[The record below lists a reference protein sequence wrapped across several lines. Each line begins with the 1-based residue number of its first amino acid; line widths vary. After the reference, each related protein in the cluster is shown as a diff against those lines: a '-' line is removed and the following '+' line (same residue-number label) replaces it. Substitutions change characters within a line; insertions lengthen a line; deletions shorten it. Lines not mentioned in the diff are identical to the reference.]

1 MSDENTPTPDAGG
14 TGPTHRLLL
23 FLAVLVVVVLLVVYG
38 HFTTADVVA
47 VLGALGTLYG
57 LLRE

>member
-1 MSDENTPTPDAGG
+1 MSDKNTPSPDGA
-14 TGPTHRLLL
+14 GPTPRLL
-23 FLAVLVVVVLLVVYG
+23 FLAALTGVLVLVVYG

-57 LLRE
+57 QLRER

>member
-1 MSDENTPTPDAGG
+1 MSEQNTPPPDAGS

-38 HFTTADVVA
+38 FTTADVVA
-47 VLGALGTLYG
+47 VLGALGTLYAQ
-57 LLRE
+57 LR